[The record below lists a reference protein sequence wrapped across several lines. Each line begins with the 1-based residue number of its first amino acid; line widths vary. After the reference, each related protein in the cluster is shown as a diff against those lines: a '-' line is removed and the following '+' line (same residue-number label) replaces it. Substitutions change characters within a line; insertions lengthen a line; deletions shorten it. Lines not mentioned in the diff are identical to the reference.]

1 MTAEKMGDADLMLRS
16 RADRFHKLVL
26 GLDVALAA
34 AGIAGAVRLAGG
46 SPAAMV
52 DHLESLLLVALL
64 GVAIWPLS
72 LDALGLYESQRR
84 RSIVQV
90 AARIGVALALAA
102 VVLNLAVAVILPS
115 VGPAFA
121 TVAVALQFAL
131 IASSRI
137 AIHAGLRVA
146 RMLGRNYRH
155 VLIVGSG
162 PRARLAASLIDE
174 HPAWGQRV
182 VGLLDEYDTPVDASF
197 IGVPIHKLQEL
208 PNLMRRVVIDEV
220 IVACPRSMLSAI
232 APAIATCAAVGI
244 PVTMLSDVF
253 GDLMPQPRVAEFGM
267 HPALSFAVVHH
278 SRAAL
283 LFKRFMDVICATAL
297 LLLLSPVIAIAAIAI
312 KLDSAGPVLFRQ
324 KRCGLN
330 GRHFNVLKLRSMYL
344 DAEKRRAELAALNEM
359 DGPVFKIRNDPRIT
373 PVGRLLRRLSIDELP
388 QLWNVVRGE
397 MSLVG
402 PRPPI
407 PGEVDEY
414 DVRQRRRLSMR
425 PGITCL
431 WQVEGRNTIGF
442 TEWVQLDL
450 AYIDRWSLLLDI
462 KILLRTLPAV
472 VRGTGAS

>member
-1 MTAEKMGDADLMLRS
+1 MAVAGLVAALRLTGVPPK
-16 RADRFHKLVL
+16 ALVEH
-26 GLDVALAA
+26 V
-34 AGIAGAVRLAGG
+34 
-46 SPAAMV
+46 
-52 DHLESLLLVALL
+52 EWLLLFTAV

-84 RSIVQV
+84 RSLLQV
-90 AARIGVALALAA
+90 TWRIGVALALATI
-102 VVLNLAVAVILPS
+102 VLKLAVSVILPA

-121 TVAVALQFAL
+121 AVAVALQFAL

-137 AIHAGLRVA
+137 AIHSGLRVA

-162 PRARLAASLIDE
+162 PRARLAVNLIDE
-174 HPAWGQRV
+174 HPSWGQRV
-182 VGLLDEYDTPVDASF
+182 VGLLDEYDTPVDPSF

-208 PNLMRRVVIDEV
+208 PDLMRRVVIDEV
-220 IVACPRSMLSAI
+220 IVACPRSMLAAI

-253 GDLMPQPRVAEFGM
+253 GDLMPRPRVAEFGV
-267 HPALSFAVVHH
+267 HPALSFGVVHH
-278 SRAAL
+278 SVSAL
-283 LFKRFMDVICATAL
+283 WFKRVMDILCATTM
-297 LLLLSPVIAIAAIAI
+297 LLLLSPVLLIAAIAI
-312 KLDSAGPVLFRQ
+312 KLDSQGPVLFRQ

-330 GRHFNVLKLRSMYL
+330 GRLFDVLKLRSMHV
-344 DAEKRRAELAALNEM
+344 DAERRRAELVALNEM
-359 DGPVFKIRNDPRIT
+359 DGPVFKIRNDPRVT
-373 PVGRLLRRLSIDELP
+373 RVGRWLRRLSIDELP

-414 DVRQRRRLSMR
+414 DVGQRRRLSMR

-431 WQVEGRNTIGF
+431 WQVAGRNTIGF
-442 TEWVQLDL
+442 AEWVQLDL
-450 AYIDRWSLLLDI
+450 DYIDRWSLLLDI

-472 VRGTGAS
+472 LKGTGAS

>member
-1 MTAEKMGDADLMLRS
+1 MLRS
-16 RADRFHKLVL
+16 RAKRFQKLL
-26 GLDVALAA
+26 LALDVALAA
-34 AGIAGAVRLAGG
+34 TGLAAALRLTGVPPRAL
-46 SPAAMV
+46 V
-52 DHLESLLLVALL
+52 DHVESLLLVAVL

-84 RSIVQV
+84 RSMLQV
-90 AARIGVALALAA
+90 TWRIGVALVLAG
-102 VVLNLAVAVILPS
+102 VVLKLAVAVTLPT

-121 TVAVALQFAL
+121 AVAVALQFAL
-131 IASSRI
+131 IATSRI
-137 AIHAGLRVA
+137 AIHGGLRVA
-146 RMLGRNYRH
+146 RMRGRNYRH

-162 PRARLAASLIDE
+162 PRARLAADLIEE
-174 HPAWGQRV
+174 HPAWGQRL
-182 VGLLDEYDTPVDASF
+182 VGLLDDCDTPADPAL
-197 IGVPIHKLQEL
+197 IGVPIHKLQDL
-208 PNLMRRVVIDEV
+208 PDLMRRVVIDEV

-253 GDLMPQPRVAEFGM
+253 GDLMPRPRVAEFGM
-267 HPALSFAVVHH
+267 QPALSFGVVHH
-278 SRAAL
+278 SRSAL
-283 LFKRFMDVICATAL
+283 LFKRVMDVICATAL
-297 LLLLSPVIAIAAIAI
+297 LLLLSPVLAIAAIAT
-312 KLDSAGPVLFRQ
+312 KLDSKGPVLFRQ

-330 GRHFNVLKLRSMYL
+330 GRLFDVLKLRSMHV
-344 DAEKRRAELAALNEM
+344 DAETRRAELALQNEM

-373 PVGRLLRRLSIDELP
+373 RVGRLLRRLSIDELP

-414 DVRQRRRLSMR
+414 DVAQRRRLSMR

-450 AYIDRWSLLLDI
+450 NYIDRWSLLLDI

-472 VRGTGAS
+472 LKGTGAS

>member
-1 MTAEKMGDADLMLRS
+1 MLRS
-16 RADRFHKLVL
+16 KAKWFQKLL
-26 GLDVALAA
+26 LALDITLAGAGLAA
-34 AGIAGAVRLAGG
+34 ALRLAGG
-46 SPAAMV
+46 PSSAWV
-52 DHLESLLLVALL
+52 DHVEWLLLFVVL

-90 AARIGVALALAA
+90 ACRIGVALALAA
-102 VVLNLAVAVILPS
+102 VVLNLAVSVILPT
-115 VGPAFA
+115 VGSSFA
-121 TVAVALQFAL
+121 ALAVSLQFAL

-137 AIHAGLRVA
+137 AIHTGLRVA
-146 RMLGRNYRH
+146 RKLGRNYRH

-162 PRARLAASLIDE
+162 PRARLAANLIDE
-174 HPAWGQRV
+174 HPSWGQRV
-182 VGLLDEYDTPVDASF
+182 IGLLDEYDTPADPSF
-197 IGVPIHKLQEL
+197 IGVPIHKLQDL
-208 PNLMRRVVIDEV
+208 PDLMRRVVIDEV

-232 APAIATCAAVGI
+232 APAIATCAAVGV

-253 GDLMPQPRVAEFGM
+253 GDLMPRPRVAQFGM
-267 HPALSFAVVHH
+267 HPALSFGVVHH
-278 SRAAL
+278 SPSAL
-283 LFKRFMDVICATAL
+283 FFKRVVDVVCASAL
-297 LLLLSPVIAIAAIAI
+297 LLLLSPVLAIAAIAS
-312 KLDSAGPVLFRQ
+312 KLDSKGPVLFRQ

-330 GRHFNVLKLRSMYL
+330 GRLFDVFKLRSMHV
-344 DAEKRRAELAALNEM
+344 DAEKRRGELVALNEM

-373 PVGRLLRRLSIDELP
+373 RVGRVLRRLSIDELP

-414 DVRQRRRLSMR
+414 DVAQRRRLSMR

-442 TEWVQLDL
+442 TEWVRLDL
-450 AYIDRWSLLLDI
+450 KYIDRWSLLLDL

-472 VRGTGAS
+472 VKGTGAS